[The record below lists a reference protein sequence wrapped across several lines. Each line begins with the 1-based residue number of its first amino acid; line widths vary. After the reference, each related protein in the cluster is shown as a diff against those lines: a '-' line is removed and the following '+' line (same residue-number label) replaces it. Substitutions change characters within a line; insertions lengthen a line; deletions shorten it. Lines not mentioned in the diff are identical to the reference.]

1 MVVRS
6 TVDLEGRRQALAEL
20 LSSSGSLRIED
31 LATRF
36 KVSTMT
42 IRRDLQ
48 ALEDDGLVRRVRGGA
63 VSGAEPFEAREHRA
77 GRAKQQIAAKLA
89 TLVPSGGFGVCMD
102 ASSTVCT
109 LAASM
114 PAADNLSVVTDG
126 IETFV
131 TLSRDPRV
139 HAYLTGGQKDPNA
152 GSLIGPVASSVLK
165 QFSFARA
172 FLSAAAVD
180 PYFGTSE
187 FSAEECE
194 IKRLDGGALRPCG
207 RGRRLPQ
214 AGHRRSGAVP
224 PVGWGRPD
232 GHRAGGRR
240 RTPGPLPRARRA
252 ALTLLDPAFLTVAV
266 SARVPSWS

>member
-1 MVVRS
+1 MVVRG
-6 TVDLEGRRQALAEL
+6 TVDLEGRRQALAEQ

-36 KVSTMT
+36 QVSTMT

-77 GRAKQQIAAKLA
+77 GRAKQQIARKLA
-89 TLVPSGGFGVCMD
+89 TLVPSGGFGICMD

-180 PYFGTSE
+180 PSFGTSE

-194 IKRLDGGALRPCG
+194 IKRLMAELSDHVVVAVDSQKLSTGAAARALPWDGIDLM
-207 RGRRLPQ
+207 
-214 AGHRRSGAVP
+214 V
-224 PVGWGRPD
+224 
-232 GHRAGGRR
+232 
-240 RTPGPLPRARRA
+240 TE
-252 ALTLLDPAFLTVAV
+252 LDPTD
-266 SARVPSWS
+266 ARLDPYREHVELL

>member
-1 MVVRS
+1 MVVRG
-6 TVDLEGRRQALAEL
+6 TVDLEGRRQALAQQ

-31 LATRF
+31 LAARF

-63 VSGAEPFEAREHRA
+63 VSGAESFEAREHRA
-77 GRAKQQIAAKLA
+77 GRAKGQIARKLA

-126 IETFV
+126 IETFL
-131 TLSRDPRV
+131 TLSRDPQV

-172 FLSAAAVD
+172 FLSGAAVD
-180 PYFGTSE
+180 PSFGTSE

-194 IKRLDGGALRPCG
+194 IKRLMAELSDHVVMAVDSQKLGTGAAARC
-207 RGRRLPQ
+207 LPWE
-214 AGHRRSGAVP
+214 GIDLMV
-224 PVGWGRPD
+224 
-232 GHRAGGRR
+232 
-240 RTPGPLPRARRA
+240 TE
-252 ALTLLDPAFLTVAV
+252 LDPTD
-266 SARVPSWS
+266 ARLDPYREHVELL

>member
-1 MVVRS
+1 MVVRG
-6 TVDLEGRRQALAEL
+6 TVDQEGRRQALAQQ

-31 LATRF
+31 LAARF
-36 KVSTMT
+36 QVSTMT

-63 VSGAEPFEAREHRA
+63 VSGAESFEAREHRA
-77 GRAKQQIAAKLA
+77 GRAKAQIARKLA

-126 IETFV
+126 IETFL

-152 GSLIGPVASSVLK
+152 GSLIGPLASSVLR

-172 FLSAAAVD
+172 FLSGAAVD
-180 PYFGTSE
+180 PFFGTSE

-194 IKRLDGGALRPCG
+194 IKRLMAELSDHVVMAVDSQKLGAGAAARC
-207 RGRRLPQ
+207 LPWE
-214 AGHRRSGAVP
+214 GIDLMVTELDLDDDR
-224 PVGWGRPD
+224 
-232 GHRAGGRR
+232 
-240 RTPGPLPRARRA
+240 
-252 ALTLLDPAFLTVAV
+252 LDPYRQHVELL
-266 SARVPSWS
+266 